1 MTIRIFLDGAT
12 GTTGLEIDKLLA
24 TEPTFEVLRL
34 PHQQRR
40 DESARR
46 EALASCE
53 AAVLCLPDT
62 AAREV
67 AEWAHQTNTKLLDAS
82 TAHRIAPEWVYGFP
96 ELTTGQAER
105 IASTGRV
112 ANPGCYST
120 GALTLLR
127 PLAESGLLA
136 PNWTPV
142 FHSVSGYSGG
152 GKQMIANFEETQGT
166 DATSNFIAYGL
177 NLRHKHLPEINA
189 HGGHSSASMLLPS
202 VGRFYRG
209 MLVSLPLPKM
219 AWQKPSPT
227 LADLQS
233 LYLGHFSDSDL
244 IQVTE
249 TESLERLNPEA
260 LNHTNRLEISVFTDA
275 ETDSALA
282 VACLDNLGKGAAGA
296 AVQNL
301 KLMFGA

>member
-12 GTTGLEIDKLLA
+12 GTTGLEIDKLLGA
-24 TEPTFEVLRL
+24 ESAFEVLRL
-34 PHQQRR
+34 PHEQRR

-46 EALASCE
+46 EALARSE

-67 AEWAHQTNTKLLDAS
+67 AEWAQETNTRLLDTS

-96 ELTTGQAER
+96 ELTRGQGDR
-105 IASTGRV
+105 IASAGRV

-120 GALTLLR
+120 GALALLR
-127 PLAESGLLA
+127 PLAESELLA

-142 FHSVSGYSGG
+142 FHCVSGYSGG
-152 GKQMIANFEETQGT
+152 GKQMIADFEEAQGAQ
-166 DATSNFIAYGL
+166 ATNNFIAYGL

-189 HGGHSSASMLLPS
+189 HGGHSATALLFPS

-209 MLVSLPLPKM
+209 MLVSLPLPKT
-219 AWQKPSPT
+219 AWQKSCPT

-233 LYLGHFSDSDL
+233 IYRTHFSESSL
-244 IQVTE
+244 IEVAETE
-249 TESLERLNPEA
+249 TVEQLNPEA
-260 LNHTNRLEISVFTDA
+260 LNDTNRLKISVFADV

-301 KLMFGA
+301 KLMFGN